1 MKLKIHY
8 FTKSFAI
15 RNPLKFILLR
25 KCPMGLNYYE
35 FFLWLHTLY
44 LLRLNK
50 EFVSSDN
57 GAHANFKMHKY
68 PPTFTD
74 RQYHHRWVQPEAAPC
89 VEEPSSTPRFK
100 LRPTMMLYTPSQD
113 QSHLNVTQPS
123 KNYF

>member
-8 FTKSFAI
+8 FTEIFAI
-15 RNPLKFILLR
+15 RNPLKLILLK

-74 RQYHHRWVQPEAAPC
+74 RHDHHRWVQPVAAPMRRGAKFNA
-89 VEEPSSTPRFK
+89 EI
-100 LRPTMMLYTPSQD
+100 Q
-113 QSHLNVTQPS
+113 TQAS
-123 KNYF
+123 NDVLHS